1 MFAFSLFSD
10 LRTMSGTALMYMLA
24 NMFLTQLFYVVGVGG
39 VQVIYFTVVK
49 NKNKMA
55 INLQLLRRYIKITI
69 HYFNN

>member
-1 MFAFSLFSD
+1 
-10 LRTMSGTALMYMLA
+10 MYMLA

-49 NKNKMA
+49 NKNKMT

-69 HYFNN
+69 HYFNKYF